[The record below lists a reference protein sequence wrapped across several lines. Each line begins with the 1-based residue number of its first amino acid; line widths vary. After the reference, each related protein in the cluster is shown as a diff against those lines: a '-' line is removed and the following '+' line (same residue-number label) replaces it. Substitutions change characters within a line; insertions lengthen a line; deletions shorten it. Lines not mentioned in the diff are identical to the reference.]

1 MNMSNKTTI
10 LKPFALR
17 LSLAALALLIALVSQ
32 PSLAI
37 ADDQGGIAGII
48 TDAGTGAPI
57 SGVQVQFNSPSQT
70 ATATTDAKGHFV
82 VLSLAPDNYT
92 LTLVKSGYDTRA
104 VAGYSVFADQT
115 QQYDFQL
122 TKSAAPASGSP

>member
-1 MNMSNKTTI
+1 MSNKNI
-10 LKPFALR
+10 IVKPFALR
-17 LSLAALALLIALVSQ
+17 LSLAALALLVALVSQ

-48 TDAGTGAPI
+48 TDANTGAPI
-57 SGVQVQFNSPSQT
+57 SGVQVQFNSPSQA
-70 ATATTDAKGHFV
+70 ATATTDAKGHFI

-92 LTLVKSGYDTRA
+92 LTLVKQGYDTRA
-104 VAGYSVFADQT
+104 VSGNSVFADQT

-122 TKSAAPASGSP
+122 TKSTATSSGSP

>member
-1 MNMSNKTTI
+1 MSNKTTI
-10 LKPFALR
+10 VKPFALR

-37 ADDQGGIAGII
+37 ADDLGGIAGII
-48 TDAGTGAPI
+48 TDASTGAPV

-82 VLSLAPDNYT
+82 VLSLPPDNYT
-92 LTLVKSGYDTRA
+92 LTLVKAGYDTRA
-104 VAGYSVFADQT
+104 VSGNSVYADQT

-122 TKSAAPASGSP
+122 TKATGASSGSP

>member
-1 MNMSNKTTI
+1 MSNKNI
-10 LKPFALR
+10 IAKPFALR
-17 LSLAALALLIALVSQ
+17 VSLAALALLIALVSQ

-37 ADDQGGIAGII
+37 ADDAGGIAGII
-48 TDAGTGAPI
+48 TDANTGAPI
-57 SGVQVQFNSPSQT
+57 SGVQVQFSSPSQA

-92 LTLVKSGYDTRA
+92 LTLVKQGYDTRA
-104 VAGYSVFADQT
+104 VSGNSVFADQT

-122 TKSAAPASGSP
+122 TKSTATSSGSP

>member
-1 MNMSNKTTI
+1 MSNKNIIT
-10 LKPFALR
+10 KRFALR
-17 LSLAALALLIALVSQ
+17 VSLAALALLIALVSQ

-48 TDAGTGAPI
+48 TDANTGAPI
-57 SGVQVQFNSPSQT
+57 SGVQVQFSSPSQA

-92 LTLVKSGYDTRA
+92 LTLVKQGYDTKE
-104 VAGYSVFADQT
+104 VSGNSVFADQT

-122 TKSAAPASGSP
+122 TKSTAASSGSP

>member
-1 MNMSNKTTI
+1 MSNKTTI
-10 LKPFALR
+10 VKPFALR
-17 LSLAALALLIALVSQ
+17 ASLAALALLIALVSQ

-37 ADDQGGIAGII
+37 ADDQGGIAGVI

-70 ATATTDAKGHFV
+70 ATATTDAKGHYV
-82 VLSLAPDNYT
+82 VLSLPPDNYT
-92 LTLVKSGYDTRA
+92 LTLVK
-104 VAGYSVFADQT
+104 AGYNTQAVSGQSVFADQT

-122 TKSAAPASGSP
+122 TKSTGTSSGSP

>member
-1 MNMSNKTTI
+1 MSNKITI
-10 LKPFALR
+10 VKPLALR
-17 LSLAALALLIALVSQ
+17 LSLAALALLLVLASQ

-37 ADDQGGIAGII
+37 ADDLGGIAGII

-57 SGVQVQFNSPSQT
+57 SGVQVKFNSPSQT

-82 VLSLAPDNYT
+82 VLSLPPDNYT
-92 LTLVKSGYDTRA
+92 LTMVKSGYDTREA
-104 VAGYSVFADQT
+104 SGYSVYADQT

-122 TKSAAPASGSP
+122 TKSTAASSGSP

>member
-1 MNMSNKTTI
+1 MSNKNI
-10 LKPFALR
+10 IVKPFALR
-17 LSLAALALLIALVSQ
+17 LFLAALALLVALVSQ

-48 TDAGTGAPI
+48 TDANTGAPI
-57 SGVQVQFNSPSQT
+57 SGVQVQFSSPSQA

-92 LTLVKSGYDTRA
+92 LTLVKQGYDTRA
-104 VAGYSVFADQT
+104 VSGNSVFADQT

-122 TKSAAPASGSP
+122 TKSTATSSGSP

>member
-1 MNMSNKTTI
+1 MSNKNI
-10 LKPFALR
+10 IVKPFALR
-17 LSLAALALLIALVSQ
+17 LSLAALALLVALVSQ

-48 TDAGTGAPI
+48 TDANTGAPI
-57 SGVQVQFNSPSQT
+57 SGVQVQFSSPSQA

-92 LTLVKSGYDTRA
+92 LTLVKQGYDTRA
-104 VAGYSVFADQT
+104 VSGNSVFADQT

-122 TKSAAPASGSP
+122 TKSTATSSGSP

>member
-1 MNMSNKTTI
+1 MSNKNIIT
-10 LKPFALR
+10 KRFALR
-17 LSLAALALLIALVSQ
+17 VSLAALALLIALVSQ

-48 TDAGTGAPI
+48 TDANTGAPI
-57 SGVQVQFNSPSQT
+57 SGVQVQFSSPSQA

-92 LTLVKSGYDTRA
+92 LTLVKQGYDTKA
-104 VAGYSVFADQT
+104 VSGNSVFADQT

-122 TKSAAPASGSP
+122 TKSTAASSGSP